1 MTDEELFQHCVCELG
16 IAPFDYYDL
25 SPKELQLIA
34 EYIPKK
40 KKRDYEMQRKVI
52 MMAVACAMNG
62 KDKPLF
68 EEEKEQMK
76 PISTEERS
84 EIFELLEKAFG
95 GDN

>member
-1 MTDEELFQHCVCELG
+1 MCELG

-34 EYIPKK
+34 EYIPQKR
-40 KKRDYEMQRKVI
+40 KRDYEMQRKVI
-52 MMAVACAMNG
+52 MMAISCAMNG

-68 EEEKEQMK
+68 EEEKEQMI
-76 PISTEERS
+76 PVSMEERI
-84 EIFELLEKAFG
+84 ETFDLLEEIFG